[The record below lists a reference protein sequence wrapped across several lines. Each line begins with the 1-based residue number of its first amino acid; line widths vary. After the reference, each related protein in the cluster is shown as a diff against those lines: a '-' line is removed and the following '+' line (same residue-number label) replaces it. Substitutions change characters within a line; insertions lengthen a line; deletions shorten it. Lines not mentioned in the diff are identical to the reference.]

1 MANIKISQLPAKGA
15 NLASADLLEVSEFTG
30 TGYVSKSITGQEII
44 DAASGG
50 GTAWGD
56 ITGIVS
62 NQTDL
67 QTELDLKQNFLVSGT
82 NIKTINGSSVLGS
95 GDLIVGGSGSI
106 TATHV
111 LIKPTSTAYIP
122 NTWVGGTLNVYQIN
136 ANALNLT
143 AFIPGYDLE
152 FDEIS
157 INLSSGSAGLAK
169 VVIYSDL
176 NGKPD
181 ALLFESPDVDCTT
194 SGTKLITG
202 INFTFTAFTTYW
214 IATVLDTFGAQF
226 RVFPT
231 SLQVPAQP
239 VIGVTSSGSFS
250 NRTSWYIGS
259 ITYSSLPTN
268 ITGLVV
274 GNLSAVGIPYLLF
287 RAV

>member
-50 GTAWGD
+50 G
-56 ITGIVS
+56 
-62 NQTDL
+62 
-67 QTELDLKQNFLVSGT
+67 
-82 NIKTINGSSVLGS
+82 
-95 GDLIVGGSGSI
+95 GGNV

-122 NTWVGGTLNVYQIN
+122 NTWVGGTLNVYQIQ
-136 ANALNLT
+136 ANALNLS
-143 AFIPGYDLE
+143 AFTPAYDLE
-152 FDEIS
+152 FDEIA
-157 INLSSGSAGLAK
+157 INLSTGSPGLAK

-176 NGKPD
+176 DGKPD

-194 SGTKLITG
+194 SGTKLMTG
-202 INFTFTAFTTYW
+202 INFTFTAYTTYW
-214 IATVLDTFGAQF
+214 ISTVLDTFGAQF

-239 VIGVTSSGSFS
+239 VVGVTSSGSFS
-250 NRTSWYIGS
+250 NRTSWYIAG

-274 GNLSAVGIPYLLF
+274 GNLTAIGIPYLLF